1 MTVCKVLDGIA
12 QTYHCRPSDLVAG
25 GHASL
30 SFDVAVRMKASA
42 K

>member
-12 QTYHCRPSDLVAG
+12 QTYHCRPSELVSG
-25 GHASL
+25 DHAAL

-42 K
+42 E